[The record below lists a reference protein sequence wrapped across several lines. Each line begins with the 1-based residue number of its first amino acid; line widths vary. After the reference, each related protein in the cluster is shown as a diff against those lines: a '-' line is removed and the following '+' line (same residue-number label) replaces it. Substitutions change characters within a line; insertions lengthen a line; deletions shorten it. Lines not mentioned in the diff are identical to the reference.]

1 MMSVTCR
8 RCRNRL
14 EVDAAFLG
22 ETLYCPSCN
31 SAVKIQA
38 EEPAAAP
45 AAPASMPEA
54 SPAASPGSAPP
65 APPAPATPAPAPAP
79 APEAPKSKLR
89 LAGDRI
95 ASGEGR
101 ACPKCSFI
109 MGTDDVVCANCGHNT
124 RTGVSMADVARRRE
138 AARQFLKLATAVL
151 VLVALGWIVW
161 KAGWLSFDVRDLV
174 AEDPPPAATGVVPE
188 TVPGPTGSGLPP
200 PPPEIVA
207 EVTRQVTE
215 AFRVDHPVVAEGMG
229 AAFERMDGRVL
240 RGVFRTGTE
249 PGTFILETMEGEP
262 STHAFEQ
269 LKPSFRLRCDP
280 AYRADQ
286 IALEVKRRL
295 GI

>member
-174 AEDPPPAATGVVPE
+174 DAGREAPAAGTATNAARVAWQPPAPE
-188 TVPGPTGSGLPP
+188 LIDHVRRERVEALAKSCPVLVQGT
-200 PPPEIVA
+200 
-207 EVTRQVTE
+207 EVELEQLN
-215 AFRVDHPVVAEGMG
+215 GQ
-229 AAFERMDGRVL
+229 VL
-240 RGVFRTGTE
+240 RGTFHAGAK
-249 PGTFILETMEGEP
+249 PGTYVLASAAAGTN
-262 STHAFEQ
+262 THEFAR
-269 LKPSFRLRCDP
+269 LKPDSRVRCDP
-280 AYRADQ
+280 AYRVAEIERQVREQ
-286 IALEVKRRL
+286 I
-295 GI
+295 GQ

>member
-1 MMSVTCR
+1 MPMMSVTCR

-22 ETLYCPSCN
+22 ETLYCPACN
-31 SAVKIQA
+31 SAVKIAVDA
-38 EEPAAAP
+38 EPAPGPSQPAAPAPSTPTPAAAP
-45 AAPASMPEA
+45 AAPAAQP
-54 SPAASPGSAPP
+54 
-65 APPAPATPAPAPAP
+65 
-79 APEAPKSKLR
+79 PEAPQPEGASPKLR

-109 MGTDDVVCANCGHNT
+109 MDRDDIVCANCGHNT
-124 RTGVSMADVARRRE
+124 RTGVSMAEVARRRE

-151 VLVALGWIVW
+151 VLVALGWLVW
-161 KAGWLSFDVRDLV
+161 KAGWLSFDVRDL
-174 AEDPPPAATGVVPE
+174 AGEDAPPAAVGA
-188 TVPGPTGSGLPP
+188 GPDAGRDATPSGLPP

-215 AFRVDHPVVAEGMG
+215 THAVAHPVVSEGMG
-229 AAFERMDGRVL
+229 VAFERTDGRVL
-240 RGVFRTGTE
+240 RGVLRAGTE
-249 PGTFILETMEGEP
+249 PGTFVLETVDGERT
-262 STHAFEQ
+262 THAFEQ
-269 LKPSFRLRCDP
+269 LKPAYRLRCDP